1 MQEGT
6 ASEQKA
12 DVLGSRVC
20 LEALAASVSRP
31 DAQADPFLQ
40 TRYFGMF
47 QSAVPHSRDEYDA
60 EHPIA
65 PDDCFL
71 YPLRHSNSALNQ
83 TQ

>member
-47 QSAVPHSRDEYDA
+47 QTAVPRSCEDYDA
-60 EHPIA
+60 DPPIA
-65 PDDCFL
+65 
-71 YPLRHSNSALNQ
+71 
-83 TQ
+83 